1 MTEER
6 IAELR
11 NLCEA
16 ATPGE
21 WRWHQTD
28 GSLLC
33 LSGPDEEQNAVLGIA
48 ICKAC
53 RERGAPCLGPDGT
66 DAAFIAAARTALPE
80 LLDALDKAERD
91 LRQLAELQAEHRR
104 EIEDKELQIAVLIA
118 QLCPTQVDARKH

>member
-91 LRQLAELQAEHRR
+91 LDEQAAEA
-104 EIEDKELQIAVLIA
+104 
-118 QLCPTQVDARKH
+118 ARKGEGK